1 MLRKNK
7 LTAVVFVVLLI
18 LFSMSGVVLAQ
29 TSAKDK
35 AEPKLWSFDQNRE
48 HRYLWYGDFD
58 FYNKSFA
65 DLTTFAL
72 SSAATSGTVR
82 TVTITQTH
90 TGDGAAILE
99 PLRVDI
105 NSAVQTGSWANA
117 IVGAINYS
125 GATGDAGGGLAAAMC
140 SEVTLP
146 AISSPAGSYY
156 AHDFEFNAQASY
168 VANTGSAFNVAYL
181 RFGLY
186 GDATAKA
193 SFEDEA
199 YFMRVTSEFTDATG
213 NMWYDNTL
221 RIQIETT
228 DWYIP
233 LSSAEGSYT
242 SAYPVVITNTITTNG
257 LFTSTTTTTAMDI
270 DGTSAGADINHY
282 IADFD
287 YTQGS
292 VSGGAYL
299 SRGNLTGVRTDIAAI
314 GNIDHVYA
322 TRTGSSM
329 AMAAD
334 AETNQFY
341 GAIVNAAASG
351 AHTLTL
357 HDGLVGLQATV
368 TVDAGVTDV
377 TGGLVAALFT
387 NSAPIAKNL
396 TSPTY
401 GIYQKTGG
409 YTDYGIAVQVESN
422 NVTSGIRIQASESA
436 VLPVGLEISTSTG
449 TVTNDILLS
458 SGAKIFTGSAAN
470 GDAVYAE
477 VGAYDATGSIYLS
490 TGNGYLYIQV
500 ANAGAASDWF
510 KVTATDAD

>member
-7 LTAVVFVVLLI
+7 LIAVVLAALFM
-18 LFSMSGVVLAQ
+18 LFSISGVVLAQ

-35 AEPKLWSFDQNRE
+35 AEPKSWGFDQNRE

-125 GATGDAGGGLAAAMC
+125 GAAGDAGGGLAAAMC

-146 AISSPAGSYY
+146 AISSPAGSYF

-186 GDATAKA
+186 GNATAIN
-193 SFEDEA
+193 SFEDES
-199 YFMRVTSEFTDATG
+199 YFMRIDDAFTDASG

-242 SAYPVVITNTITTNG
+242 SAHPFVLTGTTTLNGNITGTGTYDQTVTNTTAGGEVGHYTYVSHITNALTGEAIGIRGNARVNTIDSPAGSVIGGKFQAGNMDVGTDLSAVRGVYTEVVNKIPSGATTWTYARGHEINMDLDQGSAGNVNTITNTDG
-257 LFTSTTTTTAMDI
+257 LFVLFNLPT
-270 DGTSAGADINHY
+270 DGTYVSVGTGYGVRIVNEAVGGTGQALDAAIYIDDTSMSGGIHGWDYGINMSGVSGFTFADIN
-282 IADFD
+282 
-287 YTQGS
+287 T
-292 VSGGAYL
+292 
-299 SRGNLTGVRTDIAAI
+299 
-314 GNIDHVYA
+314 
-322 TRTGSSM
+322 
-329 AMAAD
+329 
-334 AETNQFY
+334 
-341 GAIVNAAASG
+341 
-351 AHTLTL
+351 
-357 HDGLVGLQATV
+357 
-368 TVDAGVTDV
+368 
-377 TGGLVAALFT
+377 
-387 NSAPIAKNL
+387 
-396 TSPTY
+396 
-401 GIYQKTGG
+401 
-409 YTDYGIAVQVESN
+409 
-422 NVTSGIRIQASESA
+422 
-436 VLPVGLEISTSTG
+436 
-449 TVTNDILLS
+449 S
-458 SGAKIFTGSAAN
+458 SGAKIFTGSAAT

-477 VGAYDATGSIYLS
+477 VGANDATGSIYLS

-500 ANAGAASDWF
+500 ANAGAATDWY
-510 KVTATDAD
+510 KVTAADAD